1 MDKFGQITTR
11 VTIDKNK
18 VCAVDR
24 AGQSDAC
31 QGDSGGPLM
40 VESRDIATFLTPKD
54 IKPRWVLIGV
64 VSFGYRCGIKGFPG
78 VYTRVDKY
86 LDWIDCNIKETV
98 DDGVGSRNG
107 NECNTKETANGG
119 LLNGV
124 GSRTR
129 LG

>member
-1 MDKFGQITTR
+1 MLSNDLNDG
-11 VTIDKNK
+11 
-18 VCAVDR
+18 
-24 AGQSDAC
+24 
-31 QGDSGGPLM
+31 
-40 VESRDIATFLTPKD
+40 
-54 IKPRWVLIGV
+54 RWSVIGI
-64 VSFGYRCGIKGFPG
+64 VSFGANGFCADSRFPG

-86 LDWIDCNIKETV
+86 LEWIDCNIKETV